1 MTGPDPDY
9 MDMLQA
15 EAEYWRQLAETRG
28 IALAQVERLA
38 AELVEKSKAE
48 IEEARRETA
57 QAIEEMGARLTLERY
72 RTGQV
77 QGLAAE
83 GGVRRPW
90 WRRLIG

>member
-9 MDMLQA
+9 VEMLQA

-48 IEEARRETA
+48 IEVARSEAA
-57 QAIEEMGARLTLERY
+57 QAIEELTKVLDFERF
-72 RTGQV
+72 RTGRV
-77 QGLAAE
+77 QAMLEEAQ
-83 GGVRRPW
+83 RRPW